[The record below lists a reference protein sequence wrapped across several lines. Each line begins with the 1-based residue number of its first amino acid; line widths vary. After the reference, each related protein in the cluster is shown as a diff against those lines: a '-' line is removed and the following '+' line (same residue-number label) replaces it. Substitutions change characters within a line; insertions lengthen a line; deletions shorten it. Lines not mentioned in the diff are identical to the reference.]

1 MQIFHLLEEFAE
13 NQKLTI
19 DCHVKSVFV
28 AKASFLPYGIAN

>member
-28 AKASFLPYGIAN
+28 AKAPFLPYGIAN